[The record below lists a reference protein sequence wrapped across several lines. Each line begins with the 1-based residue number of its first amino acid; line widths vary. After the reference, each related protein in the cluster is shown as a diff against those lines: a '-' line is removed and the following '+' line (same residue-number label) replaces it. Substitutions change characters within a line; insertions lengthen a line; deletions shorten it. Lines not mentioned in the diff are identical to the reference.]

1 MDITKKAVSTISAVA
16 LVASLGV
23 CSVFGASTQAS
34 AAETNST
41 EVTIQVTDDMS
52 QISWSAP
59 TKVPLAVA
67 GDGTII
73 CPDDD
78 VLAITNENVLPIHL
92 TKVAVEASDPWTI
105 TDDVSVYA
113 GSENDLA
120 AFSINFKRGNGVE
133 VKASDA
139 LSGADVSAE
148 TDLNMAY
155 AGYVT
160 GADETLADNV
170 NFDLSGN
177 VAKVMQ
183 DLSTEKELST
193 ITWTIAPGLA
203 S

>member
-1 MDITKKAVSTISAVA
+1 MDITKKVVSTISAIA
-16 LVASLGV
+16 LMASLGV

-73 CPDDD
+73 CPDNE

-92 TKVAVEASDPWTI
+92 TKVEVAASDPWTI
-105 TDDVSVYA
+105 TDDVSAYA

-120 AFSINFKRGNGVE
+120 AFSINFKRGAGVE

-139 LSGADVSAE
+139 LSGADVSTE

-155 AGYVT
+155 AGYIT

-183 DLSTEKELST
+183 DLSTEKDLST

>member
-92 TKVAVEASDPWTI
+92 TKVAVEASSPWTI
-105 TDDVSVYA
+105 TDDVSAYA

-139 LSGADVSAE
+139 LSGADVSVE

-193 ITWTIAPGLA
+193 ITWTIALGLA